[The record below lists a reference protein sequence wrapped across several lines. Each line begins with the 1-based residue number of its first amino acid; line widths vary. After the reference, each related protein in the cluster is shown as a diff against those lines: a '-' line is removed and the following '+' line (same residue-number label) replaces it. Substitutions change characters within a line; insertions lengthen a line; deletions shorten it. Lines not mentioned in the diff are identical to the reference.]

1 MSKRHNPRGERRV
14 EMYND
19 FFTDGAPLGNQMGAP
34 LQPQPGVTSP
44 DPSSERITDRATRA
58 ASRLMQFEGLRG
70 RSTRASLVFRYISY
84 ILTIIAGSALTQGAT
99 QGIKYAEGG
108 GVFMLLSITSISVV
122 GAVATLF
129 YVNLRNEIIA
139 RVRHYIF
146 GIIIFPGTL
155 LALFLYATAS
165 WWGTDTFSTTLSTA
179 LPVIFLVTVVL
190 PAFIFIKEIAGMRTI
205 YRSTLDD
212 EEAVA
217 LWTRQDGLQ
226 R

>member
-1 MSKRHNPRGERRV
+1 MNRDNKSRDNHKVDFH
-14 EMYND
+14 ND
-19 FFTDGAPLGNQMGAP
+19 FFSDGAPTTQQFYGQ
-34 LQPQPGVTSP
+34 QKDSSVTS
-44 DPSSERITDRATRA
+44 ETNRITDRATKA
-58 ASRLMQFEGLRG
+58 ASRLSQFEGLRG
-70 RSTRASLVFRYISY
+70 RSTRASLVARYLSY
-84 ILTIIAGSALTQGAT
+84 ILTIIFGSGLTQAAT
-99 QGIKYAEGG
+99 QGVKYAEDGG
-108 GVFMLLSITSISVV
+108 LFMLVSCTSVSVV

-155 LALFLYATAS
+155 LALFIYATAS
-165 WWGTDTFSTTLSTA
+165 WWGSDTFSTTISTA
-179 LPVIFLVTVVL
+179 LPVLFLVTVVL
-190 PAFIFIKEIAGMRTI
+190 PAFIFVKEIAGMRTI

-217 LWTRQDGLQ
+217 LWSRQDGLQ

>member
-1 MSKRHNPRGERRV
+1 MSGRKKNGSANSGQRAQIQMH
-14 EMYND
+14 ND
-19 FFTDGAPLGNQMGAP
+19 FFSDGAPMQQLPP
-34 LQPQPGVTSP
+34 LHGELPAGESTRV
-44 DPSSERITDRATRA
+44 TDRATKA
-58 ASRLMQFEGLRG
+58 VSKLMKFEGPRG
-70 RSTRASLVFRYISY
+70 RSARATLMFRYIAY
-84 ILTIIAGSALTQGAT
+84 ILTILFCSGLTQGAT

-108 GVFMLLSITSISVV
+108 GLFMLLSCTSITVV
-122 GAVATLF
+122 GAIGTLF
-129 YVNLRNEIIA
+129 YVNHRNEIIQ

-146 GIIIFPGTL
+146 GIICFPGL
-155 LALFLYATAS
+155 LLGLFLYVTKT
-165 WWGTDTFSTTLSTA
+165 WWGDDAFSTTLSTA
-179 LPVIFLVTVVL
+179 LPVVFLVTVVL

>member
-1 MSKRHNPRGERRV
+1 
-14 EMYND
+14 MYND
-19 FFTDGAPLGNQMGAP
+19 FFTDGAPLGTHNPSM
-34 LQPQPGVTSP
+34 QPEPGMQEIGTGT
-44 DPSSERITDRATRA
+44 ERITDRATRA

-70 RSTRASLVFRYISY
+70 RSTRASLFFRYFSY
-84 ILTIIAGSALTQGAT
+84 VLTIITGSALTQGAT

-129 YVNLRNEIIA
+129 YVNLRNEIIK

-146 GIIIFPGTL
+146 GIIVFPGVL
-155 LALFLYATAS
+155 LALFLYATGS

-179 LPVIFLVTVVL
+179 LPIIFLVTVVL
-190 PAFIFIKEIAGMRTI
+190 PAFIFVKEIAGMRTI

>member
-1 MSKRHNPRGERRV
+1 MAKNRNRRDTQRV
-14 EMYND
+14 EIYND
-19 FFTDGAPLGNQMGAP
+19 FFTDGAPANTPMMQNPHLSSSAP
-34 LQPQPGVTSP
+34 APES
-44 DPSSERITDRATRA
+44 DRITDRATRA

-70 RSTRASLVFRYISY
+70 RSTRASLAFRYIAY
-84 ILTIIAGSALTQGAT
+84 ILTILTGAAVT
-99 QGIKYAEGG
+99 QAATNGVKYAEGG
-108 GVFMLLSITSISVV
+108 GVFMLISCTSVSVV

-146 GIIIFPGTL
+146 GIITFPGTL
-155 LALFLYATAS
+155 LALFIYATAS
-165 WWGTDTFSTTLSTA
+165 WWGTDTFSTTVSTA
-179 LPVIFLVTVVL
+179 LPVLFLVTVVL

-217 LWTRQDGLQ
+217 LWSRQDGLQ

>member
-1 MSKRHNPRGERRV
+1 MKKRREQSGQHRV
-14 EMYND
+14 EIYND
-19 FFTDGAPLGNQMGAP
+19 FFSDGTPYGNQPGLP
-34 LQPQPGVTSP
+34 PTHPGVTPGTEPNST
-44 DPSSERITDRATRA
+44 RITDRATRA

-70 RSTRASLVFRYISY
+70 RSTRASLVLRYISY
-84 ILTIIAGSALTQGAT
+84 ILVIVAGSALTQGAT
-99 QGIKYAEGG
+99 EGIKYAEGG
-108 GVFMLLSITSISVV
+108 GIFMLLSITSISVV

-146 GIIIFPGTL
+146 GIILFPGSL
-155 LALFLYATAS
+155 LALFLFATAS
-165 WWGTDTFSTTLSTA
+165 WWGTDTISTTLATA